1 MRIENKYVSGNT
13 VKRITLKGEPVMTST
28 QLREMLNDGAV
39 SSYLYSKKIDGVK
52 IEWQDISYFAAE
64 NTHVPYLKSRY
75 MLNVYDESDI
85 IKFFSAK
92 KLLDTYK
99 EFLDVYFSSTEDL
112 EVEFPVVRKCTVMGQ
127 SHLQRS
133 TCYVPFYSKT
143 AQGTEDTTSRK
154 TSIRK
159 AWETVNGI
167 QDADLK
173 ERLKNAILDFLI
185 DQYNRRWE

>member
-1 MRIENKYVSGNT
+1 MRIENKYVTGNT

-39 SSYLYSKKIDGVK
+39 SLYLYNKKIDGVK
-52 IEWQDISYFAAE
+52 IEWPDISYFAAE

-75 MLNVYDESDI
+75 VLNVYDESDI
-85 IKFFSAK
+85 IKFFNSK
-92 KLLDTYK
+92 KLLGTYK
-99 EFLDVYFSSTEDL
+99 EFLDIYFSSTEDL
-112 EVEFPVVRKCTVMGQ
+112 EVEFPAVRKCIVMGQ
-127 SHLQRS
+127 LHSQRS
-133 TCYVPFYSKT
+133 SCYVPFYPKT
-143 AQGTEDTTSRK
+143 AQDTEDATSGK
-154 TSIRK
+154 TSVRK

-185 DQYNRRWE
+185 DQYNRR

>member
-39 SSYLYSKKIDGVK
+39 SSYLYNKKIDGVK

-75 MLNVYDESDI
+75 VLNVYDENDI

-112 EVEFPVVRKCTVMGQ
+112 EVEFPAVRKCTVMGQ

-133 TCYVPFYSKT
+133 TCYVPFYSRT
-143 AQGTEDTTSRK
+143 AQGMEDTTSRK

-159 AWETVNGI
+159 AWETVNEI